1 VVIEE
6 HAGHGPALPSGVVAF
21 LFSDIEGS
29 TRLLATLGEGYKPLL
44 ADHRRLLRAVWA
56 ERDGVEVGTEGDSF
70 FVAFARPSDAIRA
83 ARDAQ
88 MALAEHDW
96 GPTPVRVRI
105 GLHAGEA
112 SLEDGDYTGMS
123 VHLAA
128 RVSAAAAGG
137 QVLLTE
143 ACRTLGAEALGGTLD
158 TRDLGKHRLKDIPDE
173 VALHQLAGA
182 GLPED
187 FPPPRTMERDRT
199 NLPAQLTSFVG
210 RQKEVKE
217 LVGALIDARLLSI
230 VGVGGVG
237 KTRLALEIAA
247 RTLPRF
253 PDGVWLADL
262 APVKEVDGLMTE
274 VAGAIGAREE
284 HGTPLADTVRRYLA
298 PRELLLVLDN
308 CEHLVD
314 EAAAVAE
321 SILHAAPNVRI
332 LATTREALGVPGE
345 IAHRIA
351 SLTSPG
357 ENVSDPDE
365 IAACDCPALFVAR
378 AAAVVPGFVLGPDN
392 AVAVA
397 EICRRL
403 DGIPLAVE
411 LAAARV
417 AMMSPAQIA
426 ERLHDRFRLLSG
438 GRRTAVGRQQTL
450 RAAVDWS
457 YQLLTGDEREFL
469 DRLSVFVG
477 GWSIES
483 AEAVCG
489 QDLDVLGVLGALVSK
504 SLVVATRAREGVRYS
519 LLETIRQYAGERLL
533 ERDPAPYHD
542 RHAATFAELAERAEP
557 ELFRPDTLSWLAVLD
572 AELDNM
578 RAAFTWALEG
588 GDGATALRIA
598 SSLWSFWWLR
608 GLYREGIERIGAAMD
623 ALGWPEDLAGAS
635 ARWRRGFLLAFSGD
649 LTALAS
655 ITEEAERVC
664 RALGDEAGLAYVY
677 WIQGWIDP
685 DRFAAALE
693 QSRVA
698 GDPLIETWSLLL
710 LGSQVDYDPSAGHV
724 HQALAIAESRGD
736 IWNIAMASNNLGAED
751 WLEGRLRD
759 AQERLERAA
768 AIFIEMGSAFGQTL
782 TLGNLAMAARTF
794 GDFDRFEQI
803 YEQLT
808 GLLLGTESERML
820 GPVTATFGAIA
831 MDAGDLDEADR
842 RYERAVAFGAGTAQA
857 GSGLLGRAD
866 VAIARGDLAAA
877 SRFLAIVE
885 DIPELAHGARGLTRL
900 AWKAERAKL
909 ALAEDDFVEAT
920 RWISDGVG
928 GIPRKWGQAVL
939 YAFLELLAQVVASE
953 RPRDAAVLLGA
964 ADRIRA
970 IYLARR
976 DPWDAA
982 AHEALCGRL
991 RAALGEEFDQAVDA
1005 GAAMDAEALRD
1016 LAIAL
1021 ASEEQ

>member
-1 VVIEE
+1 MSPRDGS
-6 HAGHGPALPSGVVAF
+6 ARSLPSGVVAF

-29 TRLLATLGEGYKPLL
+29 TRLLATLGETYRSLL
-44 ADHRRLLRAVWA
+44 AEHRRLLRAVWDRYGGA
-56 ERDGVEVGTEGDSF
+56 EIGTEGDSF

-83 ARDAQ
+83 ARDTQ
-88 MALAEHDW
+88 VSLAEHDW
-96 GPTPVRVRI
+96 GSSPVRVRI

-112 SLEDGDYTGMS
+112 VVEEGDYSGMA

-128 RVSAAAAGG
+128 RVSAAAHGG

-143 ACRTLGAEALGGTLD
+143 ACRTLGAEALEATLGTK
-158 TRDLGKHRLKDIPDE
+158 DLGRHRLKDIPDE
-173 VALHQLAGA
+173 VELHQLV
-182 GLPED
+182 GLGLAD
-187 FPPPRTMERDRT
+187 GFPPPRTLAPERT

-210 RQKEVKE
+210 RQNEVKE
-217 LVGALIDARLLSI
+217 LAEALTDARLLSI

-237 KTRLALEIAA
+237 KTRLALEIASRA
-247 RTLPRF
+247 LPRF
-253 PDGVWLADL
+253 GDGVWLADL
-262 APVKEVDGLMTE
+262 APVQETDGLMVE
-274 VAGAIGAREE
+274 VAAAIGAREE

-314 EAAAVAE
+314 EAAAAAE

-345 IAHRIA
+345 IAHRIG

-426 ERLHDRFRLLSG
+426 ERLHDRFRLLAG

-457 YQLLTGDEREFL
+457 YQLLTPDERELL
-469 DRLSVFVG
+469 DRLSVFVD
-477 GWSIES
+477 GWSLDA

-489 QDLDVLGVLGALVSK
+489 DGLDVFELMANLVSK
-504 SLVVATRAREGVRYS
+504 SLVIATPSRDGARYS
-519 LLETIRQYAGERLL
+519 LLETIKQYARERLL
-533 ERDPAPYHD
+533 ERDPAPWHD
-542 RHAATFAELAERAEP
+542 RHAAYFADLAERAEP
-557 ELFRPDTLSWLAVLD
+557 ELFLPDTLSWLAILD
-572 AELDNM
+572 AELGNM

-588 GDGATALRIA
+588 SDGATALRIS

-608 GLYREGIERIGAAMD
+608 GLYREGTERMGAAMD
-623 ALGWPEDLAGAS
+623 ALGRPEDLAGAS

-655 ITEEAERVC
+655 ITEDAERVC
-664 RALGDEAGLAYVY
+664 HALGDDAGLAYVY
-677 WIQGWIDP
+677 WIQGWTDP
-685 DRFAAALE
+685 DRFHAALE

-710 LGSQVDYDPSAGHV
+710 LGSQVDYDPAAGHV
-724 HQALAIAESRGD
+724 HQARAIAESRGD

-759 AQERLERAA
+759 ALERLERAA

-803 YEQLT
+803 YDQLT

-831 MDAGDLDEADR
+831 MDAGNLDEADR
-842 RYERAVAFGAGTAQA
+842 HYECAVAFGAGTAQA
-857 GSGLLGRAD
+857 GPGLLGRAD
-866 VAIARGDLAAA
+866 VAIARGDQAAA

-885 DIPELAHGARGLTRL
+885 DMPEPAHGGRGLTRL
-900 AWKAERAKL
+900 AWKAGRAKL
-909 ALAEDDFVEAT
+909 ALAEDDLVEAR

-964 ADRIRA
+964 ADQIRDT
-970 IYLARR
+970 YLERR

-982 AHEALCGRL
+982 AYESLCERL
-991 RAALGEEFDQAVDA
+991 RAALGEEFDQALEA
-1005 GAAMDAEALRD
+1005 GAAMDTAAVLD
-1016 LAIAL
+1016 LAMTVAG
-1021 ASEEQ
+1021 A

>member
-1 VVIEE
+1 
-6 HAGHGPALPSGVVAF
+6 
-21 LFSDIEGS
+21 
-29 TRLLATLGEGYKPLL
+29 
-44 ADHRRLLRAVWA
+44 
-56 ERDGVEVGTEGDSF
+56 
-70 FVAFARPSDAIRA
+70 
-83 ARDAQ
+83 
-88 MALAEHDW
+88 M
-96 GPTPVRVRI
+96 
-105 GLHAGEA
+105 
-112 SLEDGDYTGMS
+112 
-123 VHLAA
+123 
-128 RVSAAAAGG
+128 
-137 QVLLTE
+137 
-143 ACRTLGAEALGGTLD
+143 
-158 TRDLGKHRLKDIPDE
+158 
-173 VALHQLAGA
+173 
-182 GLPED
+182 
-187 FPPPRTMERDRT
+187 
-199 NLPAQLTSFVG
+199 
-210 RQKEVKE
+210 
-217 LVGALIDARLLSI
+217 
-230 VGVGGVG
+230 
-237 KTRLALEIAA
+237 
-247 RTLPRF
+247 
-253 PDGVWLADL
+253 
-262 APVKEVDGLMTE
+262 
-274 VAGAIGAREE
+274 
-284 HGTPLADTVRRYLA
+284 
-298 PRELLLVLDN
+298 LDN

-321 SILHAAPNVRI
+321 SILQAAPNVRI

-345 IAHRIA
+345 VAHRIA
-351 SLTSPG
+351 SLASPG
-357 ENVSDPDE
+357 ENVTNPDE

-417 AMMSPAQIA
+417 AMMNPAQIA
-426 ERLHDRFRLLSG
+426 DRLHDRFRLLSG

-489 QDLDVLGVLGALVSK
+489 EDLDVLGVLGALVSK
-504 SLVVATRAREGVRYS
+504 SLVVATPAREGVRYS

-557 ELFRPDTLSWLAVLD
+557 ELFQPDTLSWLTVLD

-578 RAAFTWALEG
+578 RAAYTWALEG

-598 SSLWSFWWLR
+598 SALWSFWWMR
-608 GLYREGIERIGAAMD
+608 GAYREGIERIDAAMD
-623 ALGWPEDLAGAS
+623 ALGWPEDLSGAR
-635 ARWRRGFLLAFSGD
+635 ARWRRGFLNAFSGGGPRAFSGD
-649 LTALAS
+649 LDALVS
-655 ITEEAERVC
+655 LTEDAERVC
-664 RALGDEAGLAYVY
+664 RALGDEAGLAYTY
-677 WIQGWIDP
+677 WLQGWIDP
-685 DRFAAALE
+685 DRFHAALE

-710 LGSQVDYDPSAGHV
+710 LGSQVDSDPAAGHV
-724 HQALAIAESRGD
+724 QQALAIAESRGD
-736 IWNIAMASNNLGAED
+736 IWNVAMASNNLGAED

-782 TLGNLAMAARTF
+782 TLGNLTLWARTS

-808 GLLLGTESERML
+808 GLLLGTENERML
-820 GPVTATFGAIA
+820 GPVTATFGAMA

-857 GSGLLGRAD
+857 GPGLLGRAD

-877 SRFLAIVE
+877 SRFLADVE
-885 DIPELAHGARGLTRL
+885 DMPERAHGARGLTRL
-900 AWKAERAKL
+900 AWKAGRAKL
-909 ALAEDDFVEAT
+909 AFAADDFVEAR

-928 GIPRKWGQAVL
+928 AIPATWGKALL
-939 YAFLELLAQVVASE
+939 YTFLELLAQAVASE
-953 RPRDAAVLLGA
+953 RPRDAAPAPGGGRSVPRHVPRPPSPLGRRSARSPLPAPASCPRRGVRPGGGGRSRDGRRSPPRPRHRAGLRGA
-964 ADRIRA
+964 AQ
-970 IYLARR
+970 LTARGPR
-976 DPWDAA
+976 WSSKSACSWTTTCVSKPAA
-982 AHEALCGRL
+982 GH
-991 RAALGEEFDQAVDA
+991 
-1005 GAAMDAEALRD
+1005 
-1016 LAIAL
+1016 
-1021 ASEEQ
+1021 